1 MGNGIISFDNTLGM
15 SIRVVKTMSLWVVH
29 ITASGIREYSSN
41 VLNAEKCN
49 LVSSKMLV
57 YVESD
62 AFTCSHFEHFV
73 FVVTYALLG
82 I

>member
-1 MGNGIISFDNTLGM
+1 M
-15 SIRVVKTMSLWVVH
+15 SIRVVKTMSLWVVL
-29 ITASGIREYSSN
+29 IIASDIDGIHAYSSN
-41 VLNAEKCN
+41 VLNVEKCN
-49 LVSSKMLV
+49 LMSSKILL

-73 FVVTYALLG
+73 FVATYALLE